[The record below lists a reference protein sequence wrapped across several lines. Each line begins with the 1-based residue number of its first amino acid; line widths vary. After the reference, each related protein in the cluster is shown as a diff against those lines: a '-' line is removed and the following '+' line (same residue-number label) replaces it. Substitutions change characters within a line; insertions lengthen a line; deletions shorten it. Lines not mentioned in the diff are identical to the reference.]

1 MDRDGCKQDVGVLL
15 GAAEGTADELLEQ
28 FRGNH
33 DRLDRKEAS
42 IRVDKSQLYPDMDA
56 NALRRLRH
64 RGSDHGLDGSD
75 KEGSDE
81 VDGDFEEESEESDE
95 EEDDKDF
102 EDDDR
107 DVEEGIPELVGSEEG
122 DDDRKLMIAVNTI
135 DAFVLIFDKIETI

>member
-1 MDRDGCKQDVGVLL
+1 MDRDGRKQDVGVLL
-15 GAAEGTADELLEQ
+15 GAAEGAADELLEQ

-33 DRLDRKEAS
+33 DRLDRKEA
-42 IRVDKSQLYPDMDA
+42 DKSQLYPDMDA

-81 VDGDFEEESEESDE
+81 EDGDFEEESEESDE

-102 EDDDR
+102 EDDDK

-122 DDDRKLMIAVNTI
+122 DDDRKLMIAVNEI
-135 DAFVLIFDKIETI
+135 DAFVLFSVKLRQSDINL